1 MRVPRIYLPIPL
13 QVGATVSL
21 DDNAFGHVVRVL
33 RLQPGAA
40 LVLFDGN
47 GHAVMASLVE
57 VSKRAARAQLLEPL
71 PADSASPLSILLI
84 QGISRG
90 DRMDYTVQKAVEL
103 GVNAI
108 QPVFTE
114 RSGVDLMG
122 ERLRRKLDH
131 WQGIII
137 NACEQCGQN
146 YLPTLHSPLP
156 LTTFLTQSALSGLRL
171 VLDPAAERGLRSLA
185 APTVAVTLLI
195 GPEGGLSEAEIT
207 RAYQQEFIGV
217 RLGSRILRTETAGV
231 AALAAVQTLWG
242 DWN

>member
-1 MRVPRIYLPIPL
+1 MRVPRIYLPIRL

-21 DDNAFGHVVRVL
+21 DDKAFGHVVRVL

-47 GHAVMASLVE
+47 GHAVMATLVE
-57 VSKRAARAQLLEPL
+57 VSKHTAQAQVLEASPN
-71 PADSASPLSILLI
+71 DSADPLSMLLI

-114 RSGVDLMG
+114 RSGVDLIG
-122 ERLRRKLDH
+122 ERLQRKLNH

-137 NACEQCGQN
+137 SACEQCGQN
-146 YLPTLHSPLP
+146 QLPTLHLPLP
-156 LTTFLTQSALSGLRL
+156 LTACLTQSSLSGLRL
-171 VLDPAAERGLRSLA
+171 VLDPAAERGLRSFA
-185 APTVAVTLLI
+185 APTNAVALLI
-195 GPEGGLSEAEIT
+195 GPEGGLSAAEVT
-207 RAYQQEFIGV
+207 LAYQQGFRGV
-217 RLGSRILRTETAGV
+217 RLGSRILRTETAGI